1 MKSHR
6 DYDRKTMIEDR
17 IKAAKPAAPALPPD
31 FSARVMAG
39 IAEQGLAILP
49 ARTGRVRRRLYLAAS
64 VFMLGLGILLAN
76 GAVFEVTMN
85 GNLELLYF
93 GSRFLGSFI
102 ALLPFDLLASAT
114 LLAGITVWLLHRGRV
129 ARVALTWL
137 VMMAYGITAAGGVAL
152 AESGVNEKLR
162 DWIVENDAD
171 LPGVSGYFRHRAHY
185 QMRHPGFRMGRVTE
199 VEATAARLVTPTG
212 ETLWITL
219 PPGLRPGVGD
229 HLRLGG
235 RESGGRFM
243 ADEGQLCDPKRTMRY
258 FHPMPMGG
266 GSPMGQRRMGM
277 DGMMDGEMDGGMRHH
292 RIGGGMDGGR

>member
-6 DYDRKTMIEDR
+6 TMIEDR
-17 IKAAKPAAPALPPD
+17 IKAAKPAAPPLPPD
-31 FSARVMAG
+31 FNARVMAG
-39 IAEQGLAILP
+39 IAGEGLAILP
-49 ARTGRVRRRLYLAAS
+49 ARTGRVRRHLYLAAS

-129 ARVALTWL
+129 TRVALTWL
-137 VMMAYGITAAGGVAL
+137 VMTAYGITAAGGVAL

-162 DWIVENDAD
+162 DWIVETDVD
-171 LPGVSGYFRHRAHY
+171 LPGVSGYFLHRAHY
-185 QMRHPGFRMGRVTE
+185 RMRHPEFRMGRVTE

-212 ETLWITL
+212 EAYWITL
-219 PPGLRPGVGD
+219 PSGLRPNVGD

-235 RESGGRFM
+235 KESGGRFV
-243 ADEGQLCDPKRTMRY
+243 ADEGQLCNPKRTMRY

-266 GSPMGQRRMGM
+266 GGAMGRDRMEMGERMEKMMKGRMAGGMGHHRMG
-277 DGMMDGEMDGGMRHH
+277 GET
-292 RIGGGMDGGR
+292 GGGR

>member
-1 MKSHR
+1 MKSHS
-6 DYDRKTMIEDR
+6 TMIEDR
-17 IKAAKPAAPALPPD
+17 IRAAKPTAPALPPD

-39 IAEQGLAILP
+39 IAGQELAILP

-64 VFMLGLGILLAN
+64 VFILGLGILLAN

-102 ALLPFDLLASAT
+102 ALLPFDLLASAA

-137 VMMAYGITAAGGVAL
+137 VITAYGITAAGGVAL

-171 LPGVSGYFRHRAHY
+171 LPGVSGYYRHRAHY
-185 QMRHPGFRMGRVTE
+185 RIRHPGFRMGRVTE

-212 ETLWITL
+212 EAYWITL
-219 PPGLRPGVGD
+219 PPGLRPSVGD

-235 RESGGRFM
+235 KESGGRFM
-243 ADEGQLCDPKRTMRY
+243 ADEGQFCDPKRTMRY

-266 GSPMGQRRMGM
+266 GGPMGRGRM
-277 DGMMDGEMDGGMRHH
+277 EMGGRMNGRM
-292 RIGGGMDGGR
+292 GGGMGHHRMGDGIGNQWMGGGR